1 MPSFRRPQGRQRPSG
16 KQSFVR
22 MAAMGRL
29 YGDTQLSSTGKAVPI
44 TGASSGMGSGM
55 ARELGAVGAN
65 LMLGA
70 RHTEPLKTVVRA
82 VRHLIDAPV
91 DTNELAIRPTA
102 TT

>member
-1 MPSFRRPQGRQRPSG
+1 
-16 KQSFVR
+16 
-22 MAAMGRL
+22 MAAMGRD

-44 TGASSGMGSGM
+44 TGASSGMGAGM

-70 RHTEPLKTVVRA
+70 RHTEQLKTVVRA
-82 VRHLIDAPV
+82 VRHLIGAPEDV
-91 DTNELAIRPTA
+91 DTNELTIRPTA